1 MKKFIANIITKQ
13 KRNNFL
19 EFRDGKSIP
28 DTLKFSSIIKILT
41 LRHLLHSIFTE
52 EKFRAPEIANKFYV
66 VEKINFKELK
76 QPLIYLRNYIAHF
89 NYKEYKADKNLY
101 MHSLLLY
108 EISLGCSLGRYNF
121 IPNKLGYKPNM
132 RTIINTIY
140 DLAPELFKKDVPHS
154 SFPYNKDRM
163 IVDMY
168 EDIAVLNGWEYQELK
183 SQWDVIRAKY
193 EFSRKQ
199 MKENSSLNL
208 ELECQLS
215 LLDDVYKA
223 DSAKSK

>member
-1 MKKFIANIITKQ
+1 
-13 KRNNFL
+13 
-19 EFRDGKSIP
+19 
-28 DTLKFSSIIKILT
+28 
-41 LRHLLHSIFTE
+41 
-52 EKFRAPEIANKFYV
+52 
-66 VEKINFKELK
+66 
-76 QPLIYLRNYIAHF
+76 
-89 NYKEYKADKNLY
+89 
-101 MHSLLLY
+101 
-108 EISLGCSLGRYNF
+108 
-121 IPNKLGYKPNM
+121 
-132 RTIINTIY
+132 
-140 DLAPELFKKDVPHS
+140 
-154 SFPYNKDRM
+154 M